1 MLSRHV
7 LLRSTISKLEK
18 RHQILN
24 HLLVGLEF
32 LETLADDV
40 SFSLQQQFAL
50 SLKID
55 ARRNGVFHFGGMLIS
70 NLPESLLL
78 DSLIEILLLEQKG
91 GQRCLILLDTILL
104 VAGADDELQEAL

>member
-1 MLSRHV
+1 
-7 LLRSTISKLEK
+7 
-18 RHQILN
+18 
-24 HLLVGLEF
+24 
-32 LETLADDV
+32 
-40 SFSLQQQFAL
+40 
-50 SLKID
+50 
-55 ARRNGVFHFGGMLIS
+55 MLIS